1 MVAVG
6 CVLTTR
12 ALLLGSERGIEQ
24 DLSRLGLRT
33 VQVMDGAGFVDTG
46 SSGKRLGPE
55 DTPVARKA
63 LEEAGVAA
71 TVTEAH
77 VGFGVLSSA
86 SKANGGIP
94 VPVVAAEPDYFR
106 SFGARV
112 QSGRLL
118 EDGDA
123 GREPVPCVLDAFTA
137 KGLGVP
143 VKVGDRLQLLG
154 MVGGSEVEIVG
165 ILSDPLRMRPKGH
178 TQDVTSGARRVAA
191 QVLAFRN
198 VYVPPDARAGAGTTL
213 ILAVVDERKEA
224 SRAHDALVESLHARE
239 RGLLVWARGTWV
251 RNMLQTITSLTQLV
265 NVVWIIVLLVALVMI
280 ATVTLVAVRERTGEM
295 ATRRAEG
302 ATRAQV
308 IGQLLLEGGLLA
320 LLGGLAGIPLGI
332 VAADRLSEVLTW
344 DPWWD
349 AGEVMMSVSL
359 GVLTGLL
366 AAALP
371 AWRASRLDVVEGL
384 RHAA

>member
-123 GREPVPCVLDAFTA
+123 GREPVP
-137 KGLGVP
+137 
-143 VKVGDRLQLLG
+143 LG